1 MSPID
6 NTGMPKMKKFVL
18 ISAGVMIICLA
29 AAFMLISLNPK
40 RTTGDFLTP
49 EERQWLKAH
58 EGKITLAVERNY
70 PPYSYVDSDW
80 NIYGLSIDYIQLV
93 EKKIGFTF
101 NRKVVNTLDEILQKA
116 RGGEVDVVNAVTRT
130 PNRLEYLFFTS
141 PYISVESVILAR
153 HGEKESSS
161 MEKLE
166 GKKVSMGKGY
176 GVTEYVAREHKKVII
191 DPCPDDL
198 EALKRVAFGQSDAA
212 IMDLGSASYLIEKN
226 GITNLY
232 VAGEA
237 GFTYDLSIACRKD
250 PAELYLILQK
260 AVRQISEGEITQIRR
275 KWIHLGGGW
284 TLSGRRFFIT
294 ASFVVGGL
302 LLLSIGTV
310 VWNRALQRKVNI
322 RTAELALELAERKR
336 TGEALRESEARL
348 NEAQKLAHIGSWEL
362 NLMTNNLL
370 WSEEVFRIFEI
381 APGQF
386 GASYE
391 AFLEL
396 VHPEDRERVNL
407 AYTSSVKNKTPY
419 EIAHRLL
426 MPDGRVKF
434 VQELCHT
441 FFDAQDRP
449 LRSIGTVQDI
459 TERKQAEEERQN
471 LQSQLIHAQ
480 KLESIGRLADSV
492 AHDFNNFLTVILGCC
507 GLLLSSHSDPEIR
520 EPLEQIR
527 QTCQKIG
534 ALTRQLLTFSRKN
547 VPEMKKV
554 NLNQI
559 ITDFKNM
566 LERLIDKDI
575 IISTALDTALGLV
588 NADPSQIE
596 QILMNLAV
604 NARDAMSQNG
614 ALAISTK
621 NLDLKEGISSLHG
634 NIRPGSYVLL
644 MVSDTGCGMNA
655 ETQKHIF
662 EPFFTTKEHG
672 KGTGLGLS
680 TVYSIVQQH
689 GGNILFDSEVGKG
702 TIFKIY
708 LPRVQP
714 VEEEEAEPQIPEG
727 HGRGGET
734 ILLVEDDPETRS
746 MICSTL
752 TRYGYQVIDFGNP
765 SDAIMLASKA
775 GHIDLLLTEMIL
787 PEMNG
792 RIVYERV
799 AAFLPGIK
807 VLYFSNYHED
817 VIIHLGIM
825 DQGTPF
831 LQKPFLPSK
840 LVKKIR
846 ETLDRAD

>member
-1 MSPID
+1 
-6 NTGMPKMKKFVL
+6 MPKMKKFVL
-18 ISAGVMIICLA
+18 ISAGVVTLCLA
-29 AAFMLISLNPK
+29 VAFMRISFGPK
-40 RTTGDFLTP
+40 KTTRDFLTS

-70 PPYSYVDSDW
+70 PPYSYVDSDG
-80 NIYGLSIDYIQLV
+80 NIYGLSIDYIQLL
-93 EKKIGFTF
+93 EKKIGFKF
-101 NRKVVNTLDEILQKA
+101 NRRIINTLDEILQKA
-116 RGGEVDVVNAVTRT
+116 RGGEVDIVNAVTRT

-141 PYISVESVILAR
+141 PYISVESVIIVR
-153 HGEKESSS
+153 HGQEKPSI
-161 MEKLE
+161 METLT

-176 GVTEYVAREHKKVII
+176 GVSEYVSRENPEVII
-191 DPCPDDL
+191 DPVPDDF
-198 EALKRVAFGQSDAA
+198 EALKRVSFNQSDAA
-212 IMDLGSASYLIEKN
+212 ILDLGSASYLIERH
-226 GITNLY
+226 GITNLHL
-232 VAGEA
+232 AGDA

-250 PAELYLILQK
+250 YPELFILMQK
-260 AVRQISEGEITQIRR
+260 AVRHISEGEIARIKR
-275 KWIHLGGGW
+275 KWIRLGGGW
-284 TLSGRRFFIT
+284 TLAGRAFLIS
-294 ASFVVGGL
+294 AGAIIGGL
-302 LLLSIGTV
+302 LLIAAGAV
-310 VWNRALQRKVNI
+310 IWNRILHRKVSM

-336 TGEALRESEARL
+336 TGEALRESEAL
-348 NEAQKLAHIGSWEL
+348 LKEAQKLAHIGSWEL

-370 WSEEVFRIFEI
+370 WSEEVYRIFEI
-381 APGQF
+381 DPRQF

-407 AYTSSVKNKTPY
+407 DYTSSVKNKTPY
-419 EIAHRLL
+419 EIVHRLL

-434 VQELCHT
+434 VQEHCHT

-459 TERKQAEEERQN
+459 TERKQAEEERHN
-471 LQSQLIHAQ
+471 LQSQLIHSQ

-507 GLLLSSHSDPEIR
+507 GLLLSRHLDPEIR

-547 VPEMKKV
+547 IPEMKKV

-566 LERLIDKDI
+566 LERLIDKAI

-614 ALAISTK
+614 ALTISTK

-644 MVSDTGCGMNA
+644 MVGDTGCGMNA

-689 GGNILFDSEVGKG
+689 GGHILFDSEVGKG
-702 TIFKIY
+702 TSFKIY

-714 VEEEEAEPQIPEG
+714 VEEEQAEPQIPEG
-727 HGRGGET
+727 QGRGGET

-765 SDAIMLASKA
+765 SDAIMLSSKA

-799 AAFLPGIK
+799 SAFLPGIK
-807 VLYFSNYHED
+807 VLYFSGYHQD
-817 VIIHLGIM
+817 VIIHLGIL

-831 LQKPFLPSK
+831 LQKPFLPSQ
-840 LVKKIR
+840 LVKRIR
-846 ETLDRAD
+846 ETLDGAA